1 MRTPLRNSAPWIV
14 AVATVVLCAAFWFPL
29 GSERLNKTTYR
40 ALQGLAAPFGPPQP
54 AAGKK
59 ADVAQAPSEAPPR
72 RDDPS
77 AISAERSAQDRRH
90 VGRKKALFI
99 KKARPGRLAAAK
111 HSSVPTAPEPIDG
124 PRNTPSPI
132 EGIPQPASPAPPAV
146 VSPDDYTADVIRD
159 AFEGCDSKFPLD
171 AKSAA
176 GGGLLRLQGLCRWQ
190 GHFIVKVAVSNQSG
204 SDFFIKTL
212 DVYDGAELTTI
223 KPYFRLLVE
232 PERTREGFVLFDARP
247 GAQVK
252 LALKEDRENGRS
264 LQVPVRYPF

>member
-14 AVATVVLCAAFWFPL
+14 AVATVVLCATFWLPL
-29 GSERLNKTTYR
+29 GGERLNRTTYQ
-40 ALQGLAAPFGPPQP
+40 ALQGLVAPFGPPQP

-59 ADVAQAPSEAPPR
+59 ADVPQAPSDIPVL
-72 RDDPS
+72 RDDGS
-77 AISAERSAQDRRH
+77 AIRAVRSVPDRGH
-90 VGRKKALFI
+90 AGRKKAI
-99 KKARPGRLAAAK
+99 STKKPRPGRLTAAK
-111 HSSVPTAPEPIDG
+111 HSSVPTVPEPLDA
-124 PRNTPSPI
+124 PRNTASPI
-132 EGIPQPASPAPPAV
+132 EGIPQPVSPAAPAI
-146 VSPDDYTADVIRD
+146 VSPDNYTADVIRD

-171 AKSAA
+171 AKSSA
-176 GGGLLRLQGLCRWQ
+176 GGVLVRLQGLCRWQ
-190 GHFIVKVAVSNQSG
+190 GHFIVKVAVSNQSEA
-204 SDFFIKTL
+204 DFFIKTL

-264 LQVPVRYPF
+264 LQVSVRYPF

>member
-14 AVATVVLCAAFWFPL
+14 AIATVVLCAAFWLPL
-29 GSERLNKTTYR
+29 GGERLNRTTYQ
-40 ALQGLAAPFGPPQP
+40 ALQGLVAPFGPPQL
-54 AAGKK
+54 ATGKK
-59 ADVAQAPSEAPPR
+59 VDVAQAPSETSAH
-72 RDDPS
+72 RDESLS
-77 AISAERSAQDRRH
+77 AAAVRSAPDRRH
-90 VGRKKALFI
+90 VGRKKAI
-99 KKARPGRLAAAK
+99 STKKAKPAQFTAAK
-111 HSSVPTAPEPIDG
+111 HSPGPTVPEPLDA
-124 PRNTPSPI
+124 PRSTPSPI
-132 EGIPQPASPAPPAV
+132 EGIPQPTSSAPPAI

-171 AKSAA
+171 AKSSL
-176 GGGLLRLQGLCRWQ
+176 GGVLVRLQGLCRWQ
-190 GHFIVKVAVSNQSG
+190 GHFIVKVAVSNQSA

-264 LQVPVRYPF
+264 LQVSVRYPF